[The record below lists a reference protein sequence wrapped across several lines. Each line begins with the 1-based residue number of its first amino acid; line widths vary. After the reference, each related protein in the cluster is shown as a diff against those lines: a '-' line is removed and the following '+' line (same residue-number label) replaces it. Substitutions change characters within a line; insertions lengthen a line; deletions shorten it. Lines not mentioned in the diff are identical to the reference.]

1 MHFFLTRK
9 RKERDIIGYKIAM
22 FFNITSPRHEPF
34 NSRLIHIPIPIPIP
48 MYVGPLTEYGDAFSS
63 MAKKIEQNAIEK
75 TLHFSQF
82 KAPFF
87 LILQTSKSKF
97 AFGLTLLYFIVELSD
112 PFAFLELFGALNFFL
127 GQKVRE
133 IIMLSR
139 VVHCD
144 KRSPQTF
151 YGHI

>member
-1 MHFFLTRK
+1 
-9 RKERDIIGYKIAM
+9 M

-34 NSRLIHIPIPIPIP
+34 NSRLIHIPIP

-87 LILQTSKSKF
+87 LILQNQNLPL
-97 AFGLTLLYFIVELSD
+97 A
-112 PFAFLELFGALNFFL
+112 
-127 GQKVRE
+127 
-133 IIMLSR
+133 
-139 VVHCD
+139 
-144 KRSPQTF
+144 
-151 YGHI
+151 